1 MGVAARFMA
10 VLVAVSVM
18 IVLITPAS
26 DELPCTVGH
35 RLVLLTAF
43 LATATSGF
51 WRPTRITHWPA
62 AAADRLSRVA
72 DVLSL
77 SCTLLC

>member
-1 MGVAARFMA
+1 MGIPAKFVA

-18 IVLITPAS
+18 IVLITPAP

-35 RLVLLTAF
+35 KLAPLQALLAM
-43 LATATSGF
+43 ATADLLQ
-51 WRPTRITHWPA
+51 PITVIHRDVPA
-62 AAADRLSRVA
+62 ANRFFGVA

-77 SCTLLC
+77 SCSLLC